1 MGERIANNKKLIAGL
16 FEGSTLNT
24 PSMICVED
32 SIDSLNWVK
41 RIGGLNALIKRSN
54 KSFNFVS
61 EWISKTTWVDF
72 MCADPSA
79 RSNTGITFQINDIHC
94 EKCVEKIRQALE
106 NLAGLEEVHINLDE
120 KIIKIEG
127 EADPLEIQ
135 KIIQEVGYTPVQLQ
149 KENNQL

>member
-1 MGERIANNKKLIAGL
+1 MKKNPWNRNQRRIMT
-16 FEGSTLNT
+16 E
-24 PSMICVED
+24 
-32 SIDSLNWVK
+32 
-41 RIGGLNALIKRSN
+41 
-54 KSFNFVS
+54 
-61 EWISKTTWVDF
+61 
-72 MCADPSA
+72 
-79 RSNTGITFQINDIHC
+79 ITFHINDIHC

-149 KENNQL
+149 KENNQS

>member
-1 MGERIANNKKLIAGL
+1 MKKNPWNRNQRRIMT
-16 FEGSTLNT
+16 E
-24 PSMICVED
+24 
-32 SIDSLNWVK
+32 
-41 RIGGLNALIKRSN
+41 
-54 KSFNFVS
+54 
-61 EWISKTTWVDF
+61 
-72 MCADPSA
+72 
-79 RSNTGITFQINDIHC
+79 ITFHINDIHC

-149 KENNQL
+149 KEINQS